1 MKNKKALNWLSMDE
15 TASSTDCKD
24 NIFALLRGAGGKSD
38 SVMCIR

>member
-1 MKNKKALNWLSMDE
+1 MDE

-24 NIFALLRGAGGKSD
+24 NMFALLRGAGGKSD